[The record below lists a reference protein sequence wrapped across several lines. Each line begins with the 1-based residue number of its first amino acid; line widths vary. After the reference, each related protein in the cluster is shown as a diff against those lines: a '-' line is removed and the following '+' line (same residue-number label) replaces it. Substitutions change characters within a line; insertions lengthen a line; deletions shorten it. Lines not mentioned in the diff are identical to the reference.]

1 MKLTKDYLKR
11 LIKEEMDSIK
21 EYGMFGSSTT
31 ELYKDAYGW
40 VVERDDEDKSVVEAF
55 NEKEPDVK
63 WFFGDE
69 LNLICSEPSETGEI
83 KIPKPVIDV
92 LWKNS
97 KKFYKQ

>member
-31 ELYKDAYGW
+31 ELYKDNYGW

-69 LNLICSEPSETGEI
+69 LNLVCSIIPANGEI